1 MDKFIQRALNQRR
14 SMKVALAD
22 MLAEYERN
30 PRPPLARTIALMR
43 DEIENATLFRRT
55 TDTERERQRGLIGI

>member
-1 MDKFIQRALNQRR
+1 MDRFIQRALNQRR

-30 PRPPLARTIALMR
+30 PRPAVARTIALMR
-43 DEIENATLFRRT
+43 DEIAQATLFPRT
-55 TDTERERQRGLIGI
+55 TNTEPSLGPGSI

>member
-1 MDKFIQRALNQRR
+1 MDRFIQRALNQRR

-30 PRPPLARTIALMR
+30 PRPALARTIALMR
-43 DEIENATLFRRT
+43 DEIAQATLFPRKT
-55 TDTERERQRGLIGI
+55 NTEPSLGPGSI